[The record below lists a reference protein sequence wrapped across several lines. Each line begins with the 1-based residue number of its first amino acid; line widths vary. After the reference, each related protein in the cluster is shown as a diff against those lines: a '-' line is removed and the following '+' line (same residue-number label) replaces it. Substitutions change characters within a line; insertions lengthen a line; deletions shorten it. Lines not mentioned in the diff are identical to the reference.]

1 MLLHFIAH
9 ILTYV
14 FTYTYICVYIYL
26 HMCLHILTINAYI
39 LRIYIYVCVC
49 SIFIVAPAGYEKIHV
64 CKLITTTTTSSDR
77 YHYKCTQTP
86 ENISQQ
92 LHTNV
97 TANASRCKNKC
108 MNQQMHAKVTRKQN
122 ICSYKCN
129 HMST

>member
-1 MLLHFIAH
+1 MCLH

-14 FTYTYICVYIYL
+14 FTYTYNKCVYITY
-26 HMCLHILTINAYI
+26 
-39 LRIYIYVCVC
+39 IYIYICVC

-86 ENISQQ
+86 EKISQQ

>member
-1 MLLHFIAH
+1 MRI
-9 ILTYV
+9 Y
-14 FTYTYICVYIYL
+14 YVYIY
-26 HMCLHILTINAYI
+26 I
-39 LRIYIYVCVC
+39 CVC

-86 ENISQQ
+86 EKISQQ